1 MFRLSGVLRQ
11 PGPERGEG
19 SQWERRGWGSDLL
32 SVETSGGGRRGSGR
46 GGSGVGPS
54 DCAKGKADRS
64 GDRREVMQP
73 ALPKVLRFP
82 LGHPQRSSLTKSAI
96 PVAFIVTGLKLK
108 FRGLFCEF
116 QGCN

>member
-19 SQWERRGWGSDLL
+19 SQWEGRGWGSDLL

-54 DCAKGKADRS
+54 DCAKGRADRS
-64 GDRREVMQP
+64 GDRRDVMPP
-73 ALPKVLRFP
+73 ALQKALSVSWAILRGP
-82 LGHPQRSSLTKSAI
+82 YSLNL
-96 PVAFIVTGLKLK
+96 P
-108 FRGLFCEF
+108 F
-116 QGCN
+116 QWHLLSQD